1 MVGGDELQEV
11 EVQPGQPGPPER
23 GERLQDVHLT
33 AVGEGIPPRAFSSAS
48 PITIPDCGGRGVPWR
63 VGNAEPGTGGAMSLW
78 EGTKFSVNVVFAQLV
93 NEVGPRKVAEVAH
106 RES

>member
-1 MVGGDELQEV
+1 
-11 EVQPGQPGPPER
+11 
-23 GERLQDVHLT
+23 
-33 AVGEGIPPRAFSSAS
+33 
-48 PITIPDCGGRGVPWR
+48 
-63 VGNAEPGTGGAMSLW
+63 MSLW